1 MPYEVLS
8 HTADTG
14 IEATAPSISALIE
27 VLATGMFDL
36 MATVAPGPHD
46 VAIEVEVVA
55 PTLED
60 LVVELLSELLY
71 ESEVQDL
78 VLCEFETTMLGP
90 THARINA
97 RGVDISGVEVTGPP
111 IKAVTYHAVVVD
123 RREEDWLGRVYF
135 DV

>member
-1 MPYEVLS
+1 
-8 HTADTG
+8 
-14 IEATAPSISALIE
+14 
-27 VLATGMFDL
+27 MFHL
-36 MATVAPGPHD
+36 MAIVAPCPHD
-46 VAIEVEVVA
+46 VAVEVEVVA

-78 VLCEFETTMLGP
+78 VLCGFEATMLGP
-90 THARINA
+90 THTRIKA